1 MLKPLW
7 DSREII
13 VAVGTGGVGKTTAS
27 ASIAI
32 AAAAAGKKTLVMTI
46 DPSRRLAHALGIDA
60 DGNTEQELSVEEL
73 SRSGID
79 VEQSLWAMI
88 PDVKTTFDRLVER
101 FAPDAERRE
110 AIMQNRIY
118 KHFSSALA
126 GSLEYAAVERLYEI
140 HASGRYDLIVLD
152 TPPSQ
157 NVVEFLDAP
166 SRILDFLEQETL
178 QWLVKPYSLAGRFSV
193 KLLDLGSSFILKTLG
208 RLAGADT
215 LRELAEF
222 IMSFQGMYDGFRER
236 SEAVRS
242 LLRSPSVAF
251 VLVGSTARFQHRAMV
266 EFRRQLH
273 QEGISVRSVVLNR
286 VRPPLEKNSSQQAI
300 LDRVER
306 VLEDRPGSARHEVI
320 AAAREEL
327 ILAKRD
333 QEAIDATKL
342 EFPELPLITLPELV
356 TDVRD
361 LEALALL
368 YREFLEHV
376 PLDVGTDTDSGKN

>member
-1 MLKPLW
+1 MKPLW
-7 DSREII
+7 DNREII
-13 VAVGTGGVGKTTAS
+13 VAVGTGGVGKTTVS

-32 AAAAAGKKTLVMTI
+32 AAAAAGRKTLVMTI

-60 DGNTEQELSVEEL
+60 DGNVEQELSVEEL
-73 SRSGID
+73 RRSGID
-79 VEQSLWAMI
+79 VEQPLWAMI

-101 FAPDAERRE
+101 FAPDDERRE
-110 AIMQNRIY
+110 AIMRNRIY

-178 QWLVKPYSLAGRFSV
+178 QWLVKPYSLAGRFSI

-208 RLAGADT
+208 RLAGAET

-222 IMSFQGMYDGFRER
+222 VMSFQGMYDGFRER
-236 SEAVRS
+236 SLAVRS

-251 VLVGSTARFQHRAMV
+251 VLVGSTAKFQYRAMV
-266 EFRRQLH
+266 DFRHQLH
-273 QEGISVRSVVLNR
+273 QEGISVRSMVLNR
-286 VRPPLEKNSSQQAI
+286 VRPPLTENSSQQAI
-300 LDRVER
+300 LDQIER
-306 VLEDRPGSARHEVI
+306 VLEDSPAPTKNEVI

-333 QEAIDATKL
+333 QEAIDAVKL
-342 EFPELPLITLPELV
+342 EFPELQLVALPELV

-368 YREFLEHV
+368 YRSFLDRT
-376 PLDVGTDTDSGKN
+376 PSKNSHGSDPGGD